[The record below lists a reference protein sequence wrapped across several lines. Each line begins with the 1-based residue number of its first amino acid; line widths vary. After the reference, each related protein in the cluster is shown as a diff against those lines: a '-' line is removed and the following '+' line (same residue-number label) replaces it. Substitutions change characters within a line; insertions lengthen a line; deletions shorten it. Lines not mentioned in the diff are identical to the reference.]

1 MKQPMKLNTR
11 IYSIIIFII
20 LLAFVMYLTQTQYF
34 QQFSHSQQNE
44 DLTKNWK
51 TEAASASSVSPQ
63 SGPSYCLAYDSN
75 DEFSTKVNMQASR
88 TLGYM
93 KKEVSITDLSKK
105 KLKPSGCAAVILTV
119 RDLSSV
125 GNLDDLASYADQGGH
140 IFLTSMPEQND
151 AFYRLYRKLGILN
164 AGNYKDE
171 AGVHL
176 RDEVLIGESGL
187 HIDDR
192 FIMNT
197 VMQVELDS
205 SVHVNAETSAGTPLM
220 WSIPS
225 GKGSIMVFN
234 GTMLQEKI
242 NRGLIAGAISMM
254 VPDFIYPV
262 FNSKVVYIDDWPAP
276 YGNSIDE
283 AIYKTYKLNRHGFF
297 NEIWWPDMLKI
308 AKRYN
313 VKYTAV
319 LIESYQ
325 NRVTPPFDSPSD
337 SDPNGLIGY
346 GREIIKSGGEIGLH
360 GYNHQS
366 LTMDQGTSAAFDYQ
380 PWNSVDDMTHSIQE
394 AVSYA
399 KQGFPEYTMFSYVPP
414 SNVLSPEGREALKA
428 GWKNLSVIASL
439 FPEDATGISYVQEYE
454 LAKDGIMEMPRVTSG
469 YEATPFVHWA
479 AASVLTA
486 NGIFSHFVHP
496 DDVLDS
502 ERNKNMNWENM
513 YKTYSEMISGLNE
526 RYPWLRAQT
535 SMEAAVDMKNMLTSR
550 ISVQQDNSS
559 IKGSVTPLEDESYFI
574 LRTRKKVGNLSGCS
588 ADKIGDGIFLI
599 TVREAEFTI
608 HLSEA

>member
-34 QQFSHSQQNE
+34 QQFSRSQHNE
-44 DLTKNWK
+44 DLTEKWK
-51 TEAASASSVSPQ
+51 VDAASASSIPPQ
-63 SGPSYCLAYDSN
+63 SGPAFCLAYDGN
-75 DEFSTKVNMQASR
+75 DEFSAKVNMQASR

-93 KKEVSITDLSKK
+93 KKEAVITDLSKK
-105 KLKPSGCAAVILTV
+105 KLEPSGCAAVLLTV
-119 RDLSSV
+119 RDLSSAGAPGV
-125 GNLDDLASYADQGGH
+125 LASYVEQGGH
-140 IFLTSMPEQND
+140 LFFTSMPEQND
-151 AFYRLYRKLGILN
+151 SFYQFYRKMGILN

-171 AGVHL
+171 AGVQL

-187 HIDDR
+187 HIDDS

-197 VMQVELDS
+197 VMEVELDS
-205 SVHVNAETSAGTPLM
+205 SVTVHAATSAGTPLI
-220 WSIPS
+220 WSVPS

-242 NRGLIAGAISMM
+242 NRGLIAGAVSMM

-283 AIYKTYKLNRHGFF
+283 AIYQTYRMNRQGFF
-297 NEIWWPDMLKI
+297 KEIWWPDMLKI
-308 AKRYN
+308 AKRN
-313 VKYTAV
+313 NIKYTAV

-325 NRVTPPFDSPSD
+325 DRVTPPFDSPSD

-366 LTMDQGTSAAFDYQ
+366 LTMDPEISAEFGYK
-380 PWNSVDDMTHSIQE
+380 PWNSINDMTQSVQE
-394 AVSYA
+394 SVSYA
-399 KQGFPEYTMFSYVPP
+399 KQGFPEYTLFSYVPP

-439 FPEDATGISYVQEYE
+439 YPDDATGLSYVQEFE

-469 YEATPFVHWA
+469 YESTPFERWT

-496 DDVLDS
+496 DDVLDA
-502 ERNKNMNWENM
+502 ERNKNMNWEGM
-513 YKTYSEMISGLNE
+513 YKTYSGMMSGLNE

-535 SMEAAVDMKNMLTSR
+535 SMEAAVDMKNTLTSR
-550 ISVQQDNSS
+550 VNVQQDNGS
-559 IKGSVTPLEDESYFI
+559 IKGSVEPFEGESYFI
-574 LRTRKKVGNLSGCS
+574 LRTRKKVGSLSGCS
-588 ADKIGDGIFLI
+588 AERIGDGIFLI
-599 TVREAEFTI
+599 TALKADFTI
-608 HLSEA
+608 QLSEA

>member
-34 QQFSHSQQNE
+34 QQFSHSRHNE
-44 DLTKNWK
+44 NLTESWK
-51 TEAASASSVSPQ
+51 AEAVSASSPSPQ
-63 SGPSYCLAYDSN
+63 SGPPYCLAYVSS
-75 DEFSTKVNMQASR
+75 DEFSAKVNMQASR

-93 KKEVSITDLSKK
+93 KKEAVTTDLSKK
-105 KLKPSGCAAVILTV
+105 KLQPSGCAAVILTV
-119 RDLSSV
+119 RDLSSIGSPEV
-125 GNLDDLASYADQGGH
+125 LTSYAEQGGH
-140 IFLTSMPEQND
+140 VFLTSMPERND

-171 AGVHL
+171 TGVQL
-176 RDEVLIGESGL
+176 RGEVLIGESGL
-187 HIDDR
+187 HIDDK
-192 FIMNT
+192 FILNT

-205 SVHVNAETSAGTPLM
+205 SVTVHAATSAGMPLL
-220 WSIPS
+220 WSVPS
-225 GKGSIMVFN
+225 GEGSIMVFN

-242 NRGLIAGAISMM
+242 NRGLIAGAISIMM
-254 VPDFIYPV
+254 PDFIYPV

-276 YGNSIDE
+276 YGSLIDD
-283 AIYKTYKLNRHGFF
+283 AIYKTYKLNRQGFF
-297 NEIWWPDMLKI
+297 KEIWWPDMLGI
-308 AKRYN
+308 AKRN
-313 VKYTAV
+313 HIKYTAV

-337 SDPNGLIGY
+337 ADPNGLISY

-366 LTMDQGTSAAFDYQ
+366 LTLDQDTSAAFDYQ
-380 PWNSVDDMTHSIQE
+380 PWNSVGDMSQSIQE

-399 KQGFPEYTMFSYVPP
+399 KQGFPEYTMFTYVPP
-414 SNVLSPEGREALKA
+414 SNVLSPEGREAIKA

-439 FPEDATGISYVQEYE
+439 FPDDAAGVSYVQEFE

-469 YEATPFVHWA
+469 YKSTPFERWA

-486 NGIFSHFVHP
+486 NGIFSHFIHP
-496 DDVLDS
+496 DDVLDA
-502 ERNKNMNWENM
+502 ERNKNMNWESM
-513 YKTYSEMISGLNE
+513 YKTFSEMMSGLNE
-526 RYPWLRAQT
+526 RYPWMRAQT
-535 SMEAAVDMKNMLTSR
+535 SMEAAIDMKNTLTSR
-550 ISVQQDNSS
+550 VDLQQEDGS
-559 IKGSVTPLEDESYFI
+559 IKGSVKPFENESYFI
-574 LRTRKKVGNLSGCS
+574 LRTRKKVGSLSGCS

-599 TVREAEFTI
+599 TVRKAEFTI
-608 HLSEA
+608 QLSEA